1 MTFDPFSYPGPS
13 SSGARFRD
21 PAVGGGRDGR
31 GDRRDRGRQGPAA
44 PGGRWGDARPQAH
57 RDPIAWAYD
66 PSAQEGC
73 DSHSRVDRPR
83 AADYAADPFAG
94 RPDPYDYG
102 SAPRA
107 RGPYDYGSD
116 PRVEDFYDD
125 RPDPDYSRRGPRRT
139 RRHRKLRAAAGL
151 FNVLMYA
158 RRLESSYYGPG
169 PYGPAP
175 YDYDPG
181 PVPRDPYYG
190 PDPWYPPRYVPYRYA
205 LRRKSKVAAG
215 LLGIFLG
222 CFGAHNFYLG
232 YTGRAVAQ
240 LLITLLSFGIL
251 APVSVLWGFVEGI
264 VILCARP
271 GQPLWGVDARGVPLI
286 S

>member
-1 MTFDPFSYPGPS
+1 MTFDPFSHPGPS
-13 SSGARFRD
+13 SGGARSHD
-21 PAVGGGRDGR
+21 PAAGGGRS
-31 GDRRDRGRQGPAA
+31 
-44 PGGRWGDARPQAH
+44 GGVQSQAH

-66 PSAQEGC
+66 PSVQEGY

-83 AADYAADPFAG
+83 AADYAADPSAG

-102 SAPRA
+102 AAPRA
-107 RGPYDYGSD
+107 RSPYDYGAD

-139 RRHRKLRAAAGL
+139 RRHRKLRAAARL
-151 FNVLMYA
+151 FSVLMYA

-175 YDYDPG
+175 YDYGPG

-190 PDPWYPPRYVPYRYA
+190 PGPWCPPRYVPYRYPPRPLYQYPPRYVPYRYA
-205 LRRKSKVAAG
+205 LRRKSKAAAG

-222 CFGAHNFYLG
+222 CFGFHNFYLG

-240 LLITLLSFGIL
+240 LLITLLSIGLF
-251 APVSVLWGFVEGI
+251 APVSALWGFIEGI

-271 GQPLWGVDARGVPLI
+271 GQPPWGVDARGVPLT

>member
-1 MTFDPFSYPGPS
+1 MTFDPFSHPGPS
-13 SSGARFRD
+13 SGGARSHD
-21 PAVGGGRDGR
+21 PAAGGGRS
-31 GDRRDRGRQGPAA
+31 
-44 PGGRWGDARPQAH
+44 GGVQSQAH

-66 PSAQEGC
+66 PSVQEGY

-83 AADYAADPFAG
+83 AADYAADPSAG

-102 SAPRA
+102 AAPRA
-107 RGPYDYGSD
+107 RSPYDYGAD

-139 RRHRKLRAAAGL
+139 RRHRKLRAAARL
-151 FNVLMYA
+151 FSVLMYA

-175 YDYDPG
+175 YDYGPG

-190 PDPWYPPRYVPYRYA
+190 PGPWCPPRYVPYRYPPRPLYQYPPRYVPYRYA
-205 LRRKSKVAAG
+205 LRRKSKAAAG

-222 CFGAHNFYLG
+222 CFGFHNFYLG
-232 YTGRAVAQ
+232 YTGRALAQ
-240 LLITLLSFGIL
+240 LLITLLSIGLF
-251 APVSVLWGFVEGI
+251 APVSALWGFIEGI

-271 GQPLWGVDARGVPLI
+271 GQPPWGVDARGVPLT

>member
-1 MTFDPFSYPGPS
+1 MTFDPFSHPGPS
-13 SSGARFRD
+13 SGGARSHD
-21 PAVGGGRDGR
+21 PAAGGGRS
-31 GDRRDRGRQGPAA
+31 
-44 PGGRWGDARPQAH
+44 GGVQSQAH

-66 PSAQEGC
+66 PSVQEGY

-83 AADYAADPFAG
+83 AADYAADPSAG

-102 SAPRA
+102 AAPRA
-107 RGPYDYGSD
+107 RSPYDYGAD

-125 RPDPDYSRRGPRRT
+125 RPDPDYSRRGPRWT
-139 RRHRKLRAAAGL
+139 RRHRKLRAAARL
-151 FNVLMYA
+151 FSVLMYA

-175 YDYDPG
+175 YDYGPG

-190 PDPWYPPRYVPYRYA
+190 PGPWCPPRYVPYRYPPRPLYQYPPRYVPYRYA
-205 LRRKSKVAAG
+205 LRRKSKAAAG

-222 CFGAHNFYLG
+222 CFGFHNFYLG

-240 LLITLLSFGIL
+240 LLITLLSIGLF
-251 APVSVLWGFVEGI
+251 APVSALWGFIEGI

-271 GQPLWGVDARGVPLI
+271 GQPPWGVDARGVPLT